1 MISKPGRV
9 LVTGATGLAGSHT
22 VRALLDAGHEV
33 RAFVRNPDKARRVF
47 EGQEGPLETAQ
58 GDISDVT
65 SVRAALRG
73 CDGVIHCAALVA
85 VDLGNTPDALIET
98 NVAGVRNVVGTAV
111 EQGLERIVHV
121 SSLATLFRGDGTEIS
136 ETSEPQQSKHA
147 YGQSK
152 TIAETYVREL
162 QAKGHPV
169 KIVYPGAIIAPNDPG
184 LTESMNALCAFIN
197 DFIPLTTGGMQFIDA
212 RDLAVAHV
220 RILEAPPGPARY
232 LAAGTFLRWAEV
244 ASLLEAAN
252 GKRPRTIRVPA
263 PLLRAIGW
271 SLDLLRHV
279 MHIDLPL
286 TAEAAAYVTKW
297 HPIPNSEAFDAMGV
311 KFRDISE
318 SLQDTVDW
326 LRETGRV

>member
-1 MISKPGRV
+1 
-9 LVTGATGLAGSHT
+9 
-22 VRALLDAGHEV
+22 
-33 RAFVRNPDKARRVF
+33 
-47 EGQEGPLETAQ
+47 
-58 GDISDVT
+58 
-65 SVRAALRG
+65 
-73 CDGVIHCAALVA
+73 VA

-121 SSLATLFRGDGTEIS
+121 SSLASLFRGDGTEIS

-184 LTESMNALCAFIN
+184 LTESMNALRAFIQ
-197 DFIPLTTGGMQFIDA
+197 DFIPLTTGGMQFVDA
-212 RDLAVAHV
+212 RDLALAHV
-220 RILEAPPGPARY
+220 RMLEAAPGPARY
-232 LAAGTFLRWAEV
+232 LAAGTFLAWAEV
-244 ASLLEAAN
+244 ANLLEAAT
-252 GKRPRTIRVPA
+252 GKRPRTIPLPG
-263 PLLRAIGW
+263 PLLRAIGR
-271 SLDLLRHV
+271 SLDLLRYV
-279 MHIDLPL
+279 MHIELPL
-286 TAEAAAYVTKW
+286 TAEAATYVTKW
-297 HPIPNSEAFDAMGV
+297 HPIPNSEAFEAMGV